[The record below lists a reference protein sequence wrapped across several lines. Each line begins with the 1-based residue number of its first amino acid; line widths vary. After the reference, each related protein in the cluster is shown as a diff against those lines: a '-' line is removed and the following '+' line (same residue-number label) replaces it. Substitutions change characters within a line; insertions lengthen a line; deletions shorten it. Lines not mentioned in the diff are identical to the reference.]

1 MGKLLRK
8 NFPEFQGPASRD
20 ENLSQKLMKHLKK
33 RPAGTTMC
41 PGKLARDCGTVL
53 DAARSDLFDL
63 ASTGKIRLSQR
74 GKTVNPQE
82 LKGPFRV
89 SLWIISNSKRVKK

>member
-1 MGKLLRK
+1 MGKLLK
-8 NFPEFQGPASRD
+8 KTFQSLKVRLW
-20 ENLSQKLMKHLKK
+20 ETKTCLKLMKHLKK
-33 RPAGTTMC
+33 LPAGTTMC

-63 ASTGKIRLSQR
+63 ASTGNIRLSQR
-74 GKTVNPQE
+74 GKTVNPQQ

-89 SLWIISNSKRVKK
+89 SL

>member
-1 MGKLLRK
+1 
-8 NFPEFQGPASRD
+8 
-20 ENLSQKLMKHLKK
+20 MKHLKK
-33 RPAGTTMC
+33 LPAGTTMC

-53 DAARSDLFDL
+53 EAARSDLLDL
-63 ASTGKIRLSQR
+63 ALAGQVRLSQR

-89 SLWIISNSKRVKK
+89 SLHIKSKSKRVKK

>member
-1 MGKLLRK
+1 MGKVLKK
-8 NFPEFQGPASRD
+8 NLSESQGPPSTD
-20 ENLSQKLMKHLKK
+20 EDLSQKLMKRLKK
-33 RPAGTTMC
+33 LPAGTTMC

-53 DAARSDLFDL
+53 DAARIDLFDL

-89 SLWIISNSKRVKK
+89 SLRITSKSKRVKK